1 MPHAGLCWTKLSVDS
16 FEAGYKTDID
26 DLNVFQLP
34 AGVTVSGEFEVAGW
48 NVAPAFDLSVVPAFG
63 DKDADM
69 TLGIAG
75 SKAAAT
81 AYGVQVIDSNPV
93 QATLGIDATNG
104 AWAFGLN
111 YKLGIGTDSRMNN
124 SFNAN
129 VRYTF
134 CFVDITNPVSR

>member
-1 MPHAGLCWTKLSVDS
+1 MAHAGLRWTKLSVDS
-16 FEAGYKTDID
+16 FENGYKTDID

-34 AGVTVSGEFEVAGW
+34 VGVTVSGEFEAAGW

-75 SKAAAT
+75 AT
-81 AYGVQVIDSNPV
+81 KTSAYGVQVIDSNPV
-93 QATLGIDATNG
+93 QATIGLDATNG
-104 AWAFGLN
+104 AWGLGLN
-111 YKLGIGTDSRMNN
+111 YKLGAGTDGRTNN
-124 SFNAN
+124 AFNAN

-134 CFVDITNPVSR
+134 

>member
-16 FEAGYKTDID
+16 FEAGYTTDID

-34 AGVTVSGEFEVAGW
+34 VGVTVSGEFEGAGFTW
-48 NVAPAFDLSVVPAFG
+48 APAFDLSFVPAFG

-75 SKAAAT
+75 SAAQKT

-104 AWAFGLN
+104 AWGFGLN
-111 YKLGIGTDSRMNN
+111 YKLGAGSDGRMNN
-124 SFNAN
+124 AFNAN

-134 CFVDITNPVSR
+134 

>member
-1 MPHAGLCWTKLSVDS
+1 MPHAGLRWTKLSVDS

-34 AGVTVSGEFEVAGW
+34 VGVTVSGEFEGAGFTW
-48 NVAPAFDLSVVPAFG
+48 APAFDLSFVPAFG

-69 TLGIAG
+69 TLGIRG
-75 SKAAAT
+75 SNAQTSKL
-81 AYGVQVIDSNPV
+81 GVQVIDSNPV

-111 YKLGIGTDSRMNN
+111 YKLGVGTDSRMNN

-134 CFVDITNPVSR
+134 